1 LDDVV
6 GKCTRAIEKR
16 LKGVDTLSNEEV
28 KQILPELM
36 NGDGLGDEE

>member
-1 LDDVV
+1 MIIDKLLN
-6 GKCTRAIEKR
+6 CYYKR

-36 NGDGLGDEE
+36 NGEMLGDDE